1 MVIRIMLTRTYYEP
15 KLYEKL
21 SNFGMSLDIP
31 SIHLP
36 TGNLSTTDVSYD
48 FLLNM
53 ILLLSPLKKFQAQ
66 NHKI

>member
-1 MVIRIMLTRTYYEP
+1 MLTRIYFEP
-15 KLYEKL
+15 KLYEKP
-21 SNFGMSLDIP
+21 SNFGMSLNIP

-36 TGNLSTTDVSYD
+36 TVNLSATDVSYD

-53 ILLLSPLKKFQAQ
+53 ILLFSPLKKFQAQ

>member
-1 MVIRIMLTRTYYEP
+1 MLTRTYYEP
-15 KLYEKL
+15 KLYEKP
-21 SNFGMSLDIP
+21 SNFGMSSNIP
-31 SIHLP
+31 SLHLP

>member
-1 MVIRIMLTRTYYEP
+1 MRIMLTRTYYEP
-15 KLYEKL
+15 KLYEKP
-21 SNFGMSLDIP
+21 SSFGMSLHIP
-31 SIHLP
+31 SINLP
-36 TGNLSTTDVSYD
+36 TRNLSTTDVSYD